1 MAAYAGKLLLIKKNT
16 GTSGSPVWTTITG
29 MQTKS
34 IQINNTLVEITNDES
49 TNIEYL
55 TGAGV
60 TDFVVN
66 GEGVWKDDAVNKSL
80 ISDATT
86 RTEDQYQVFVPGMGT
101 FEGYMLPENAE
112 ASGTTKAETRFTFS
126 LRATGSI
133 TFTAS

>member
-16 GTSGSPVWTTITG
+16 GTSGSPIWTTITG

-34 IQINNTLVEITNDES
+34 LQINNTLVEITNDES

-66 GEGVWKDDAVNKSL
+66 GEGVWKDDAVNKAL
-80 ISDATT
+80 INDATQ
-86 RTEDQYQVFVPGMGT
+86 RNEDQYQVFVPGMGT
-101 FEGYMLPENAE
+101 FEGYMLPENVE
-112 ASGTTKAETRFTFS
+112 ASGTTKAETRITFS

-133 TFTAS
+133 TYTAA